1 MMLNSQKIPT
11 GFMVV
16 MGIIIGTVVGGLT
29 GNVGI
34 WVTIGIVIGV
44 ALDFGKAKKHSSN

>member
-1 MMLNSQKIPT
+1 MLYSQKIPT

-16 MGIIIGTVVGGLT
+16 MGIIIGTVVRGLT

-34 WVTIGIVIGV
+34 WITIGIIIGV

>member
-1 MMLNSQKIPT
+1 
-11 GFMVV
+11 MVV

-34 WVTIGIVIGV
+34 WITIGIIGV